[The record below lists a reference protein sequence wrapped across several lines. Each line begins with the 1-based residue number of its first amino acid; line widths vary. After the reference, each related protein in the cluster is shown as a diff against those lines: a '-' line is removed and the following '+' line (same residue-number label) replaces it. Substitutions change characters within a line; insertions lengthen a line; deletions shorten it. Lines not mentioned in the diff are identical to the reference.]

1 MKRVLIIDDEE
12 PIRSTMAMILQ
23 TAGYE
28 TLEAEG
34 GASGLALA
42 REHLPDL
49 TFCDINMPGMDGR
62 AVVEAFRKD
71 PDLATRQIVIIT
83 GNPSQTSQRTAM
95 NLGADDYLTK
105 PFTAADVLQCT
116 ETRLKRADIHW
127 RVENQALQD
136 LRGSLHTTLPHEFF
150 TPLVGIIGMSELL
163 MEEAGELSRDEIVDL
178 AGNIN
183 RSGDRLHRT
192 LRNYLRILE
201 LDQMPVSAAAPPAPL
216 SPVQTQS
223 TVTQLT
229 RSVAIRHKRE
239 ADLALALT
247 PASPVISTDSLGLI
261 VEELADNAFG
271 FSRQGT
277 PVRIEVAAGPDGI
290 TLRFT
295 DRGRGMTPEQIEK
308 IGAFQ
313 QFDRKRHEQQGLG
326 LGLTL
331 VTRLLQQAGGKLTLV
346 STPGEGTVATV
357 TLPAGK

>member
-23 TAGYE
+23 AAGYE
-28 TLEAEG
+28 TLEADG
-34 GASGLALA
+34 GAAGLALA

-49 TFCDINMPGMDGR
+49 TFCDINMPNMDGR

-71 PDLATRQIVIIT
+71 PDLVTRQIVIIT
-83 GNPSQTSQRTAM
+83 GNPGQTSQRTAM

-105 PFTAADVLQCT
+105 PFSAADVLQCA

-163 MEEAGELSRDEIVDL
+163 MEEAGELTREEIVEL

-192 LRNYLRILE
+192 LRNYLRILD
-201 LDQMPVSAAAPPAPL
+201 LDQLPAAKAAPATPL

-223 TVTQLT
+223 TVTQLA
-229 RSVAIRHKRE
+229 RSVASRHKRE
-239 ADLALALT
+239 GDLDLALAAAT
-247 PASPVISTDSLGLI
+247 PLISSDALGMV

-277 PVRIEVAAGPDGI
+277 PVRIEVAAGPDAV
-290 TLRFT
+290 TLRFV
-295 DRGRGMTPEQIEK
+295 DQGRGMTSDQIQK

-313 QFDRKRHEQQGLG
+313 QFDRKRYEQQGLG

-331 VTRLLQQAGGKLTLV
+331 VTRLLQQAGGKLTLT
-346 STPGEGTVATV
+346 SKPGEGTTATV